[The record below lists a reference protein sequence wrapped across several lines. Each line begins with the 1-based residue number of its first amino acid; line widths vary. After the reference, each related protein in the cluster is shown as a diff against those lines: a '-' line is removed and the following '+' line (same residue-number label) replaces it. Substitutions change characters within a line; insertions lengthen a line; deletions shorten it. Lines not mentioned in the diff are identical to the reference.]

1 MRIANEILAFIYHRK
16 FFICF
21 EYLQDFLFEVF
32 SIVIVGK

>member
-21 EYLQDFLFEVF
+21 EFLQDSLSEVF
-32 SIVIVGK
+32 SRVIVGK